1 MQLSMQVESLLHEV
15 MNRTAKQRERLEFL
29 RAEVKK
35 PEVLAV
41 PAVAEAYGMEMQTIL
56 AYITQESNIAGAKID
71 DVYEQMDRIAAPC
84 TGTLH

>member
-1 MQLSMQVESLLHEV
+1 MELRPDMMVLLAELTERV
-15 MNRTAKQRERLEFL
+15 APQQERLKFL
-29 RAEVKK
+29 REELKK

-56 AYITQESNIAGAKID
+56 AYITQESNIAGAKSD